1 MLIAL
6 AEVEAAQKR
15 ERELVVCKEALPIAI
30 ALFLGTQKHV
40 FAVVAWLRT
49 AFFLLV
55 SHPSSAPFLCS
66 RPSLLQPP
74 KVVTNAYKLV
84 ILEMAKSAEHC
95 VVKG

>member
-15 ERELVVCKEALPIAI
+15 ERELVVCKVALPIAI

-49 AFFLLV
+49 AFFLLG
-55 SHPSSAPFLCS
+55 L
-66 RPSLLQPP
+66 
-74 KVVTNAYKLV
+74 
-84 ILEMAKSAEHC
+84 
-95 VVKG
+95 G

>member
-1 MLIAL
+1 MSSYTFLCKQLMLIAL

-15 ERELVVCKEALPIAI
+15 ERELVVCKVALPIAI

-66 RPSLLQPP
+66 RPSLLQPL
-74 KVVTNAYKLV
+74 KL
-84 ILEMAKSAEHC
+84 ISMPSHTKD
-95 VVKG
+95 G